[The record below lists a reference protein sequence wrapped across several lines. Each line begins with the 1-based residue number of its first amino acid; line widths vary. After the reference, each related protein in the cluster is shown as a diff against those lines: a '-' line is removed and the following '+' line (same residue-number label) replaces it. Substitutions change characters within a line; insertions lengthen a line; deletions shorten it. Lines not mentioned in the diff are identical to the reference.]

1 MMYKLKFRHKLKLAL
16 NQYKRAIILLVA
28 FLVTSAI
35 MLAVFGS
42 NQMMAIPGLYDI
54 DSASLVIGLGGL
66 IVICLL
72 VYLD

>member
-1 MMYKLKFRHKLKLAL
+1 MYKLKFRHKLKLAL
-16 NQYKRAIILLVA
+16 HQYKRPIILLAA

-42 NQMMAIPGLYDI
+42 SEFMTIPGLYGI

-66 IVICLL
+66 AVICLL